1 MAHQRNWL
9 LCYDIRCPKRLARVH
24 RICRRYGV
32 AVQYSVFYLELASHE
47 LEWLETEL
55 NSVIDTNC
63 DDIRIYP
70 VTGLDRALILGTSCL
85 PPMMEAAIKAR
96 AGSLFNNMDL
106 T

>member
-24 RICRRYGV
+24 RICSRYGL
-32 AVQYSVFYLELASHE
+32 AVQYSVFYLEVSS
-47 LEWLETEL
+47 TEL
-55 NSVIDTNC
+55 QMLEAELAQVIDNKC

-70 VTGLDRALILGTSCL
+70 VAGLDRALLFGTSCL

-96 AGSLFNNMDL
+96 AGTLFNNMD
-106 T
+106 